1 MGRAF
6 ILSCEIWGTAFRV
19 SEIIRDISA
28 KVDEDN
34 FKISQFS
41 DNIESICI
49 VVNCHPDENLIRG
62 WGKPRKYISYQKKYA
77 DIRLPIPYVEF
88 VSSDYNHQYLMVV
101 KNIVD
106 SIRVIGEKCKKS
118 KKAVFDSE
126 GLIKTFLSKLEISYD
141 SIGDVIGVIPDEK
154 YRELMSEY

>member
-1 MGRAF
+1 
-6 ILSCEIWGTAFRV
+6 
-19 SEIIRDISA
+19 
-28 KVDEDN
+28 
-34 FKISQFS
+34 
-41 DNIESICI
+41 
-49 VVNCHPDENLIRG
+49 
-62 WGKPRKYISYQKKYA
+62 
-77 DIRLPIPYVEF
+77 
-88 VSSDYNHQYLMVV
+88 MVV